1 MTCCNP
7 ASTRKRISRQ
17 LDEDPGCKRRMK
29 SEILP
34 NISPVQKSGFY
45 ADSFTLA
52 DCLPICLPIWV
63 EKGGKMRKIVTENA

>member
-1 MTCCNP
+1 MTRRNP
-7 ASTRKRISRQ
+7 ANIPQMISRQ
-17 LDEDPGCKRRMK
+17 PDKDPGCKLRMK
-29 SEILP
+29 SEMPP

-52 DCLPICLPIWV
+52 DCLPICLPIQV